1 MSCMQPSLLTRRPFA
16 KYLMNSVE
24 PRALTN
30 NIRYCFPGD
39 VSLEEAAHDQ
49 SDQSEMQLMSDGVT
63 AAEIHQL
70 T

>member
-1 MSCMQPSLLTRRPFA
+1 
-16 KYLMNSVE
+16 MNSVE

-70 T
+70 TWNKSPSILYGRFKKGIS